1 MKKRRKFT
9 AEFKAE
15 VVLEVLTGV
24 KSTAEACR
32 AYQLHVQQLG
42 QWKRQFLQQAAT
54 IFSTNQPNDEAEQRV
69 AELERLVGQLTMEL
83 SIAKKASNILNS
95 QLSRNER

>member
-9 AEFKAE
+9 PEFKAE

-32 AYQLHVQQLG
+32 EYQLHSQQLG
-42 QWKRQFLQQAAT
+42 QWKRQFLQQAAS
-54 IFSTNQPNDEAEQRV
+54 IFATGQANDEAEQRI

-95 QLSRNER
+95 QLGRNER